1 MEEDQDVDSQRND
14 RSAGKPKSIRDKLI
28 NEYGL
33 ESLDVDDEGDAVD
46 GKGLLQICL
55 TNARLV
61 AKDGVP
67 ACLPRFPRLSI
78 GSLGSAYNLES
89 LQAIGITHI
98 VCASGVVRMKYPD
111 RFVYHRVDIRD
122 KSETDIASHWQSC
135 WDFIDAALEIT
146 SENGRENK
154 VLIHCYQGIS
164 RSTTIL
170 ASYLMKRF
178 GLSMVEALDEI
189 RSVRPVAAP
198 NPGFL
203 MQLRALE
210 RSLTCVNSN
219 GTVTTEG

>member
-1 MEEDQDVDSQRND
+1 MEEEQDLDPSRHD
-14 RSAGKPKSIRDKLI
+14 RPEVKPKNLRDKLI

-33 ESLDVDDEGDAVD
+33 ETLDVDDDGNVVD

-89 LQAIGITHI
+89 LQANSITHI
-98 VCASGVVRMKYPD
+98 ICASGVVRTKYPG

-135 WDFIDAALEIT
+135 WDFIDAALE
-146 SENGRENK
+146 SSAENDRENK

-178 GLSMVEALDEI
+178 GLSLVEALDEI

-203 MQLRALE
+203 IQLRALE
-210 RSLTCVNSN
+210 RSLTCLNSN
-219 GTVTTEG
+219 DK

>member
-1 MEEDQDVDSQRND
+1 MKEDQDLDPNRND
-14 RSAGKPKSIRDKLI
+14 QGEVKPKSLRDKLI
-28 NEYGL
+28 DEYGL
-33 ESLDVDDEGDAVD
+33 ESLDVDDDGDVVD

-67 ACLPRFPRLSI
+67 SCLPRFPRLSI
-78 GSLGSAYNLES
+78 GSLGSAYNLKS
-89 LQAIGITHI
+89 LQANGITHI
-98 VCASGVVRMKYPD
+98 ICASGVVRTKYPD
-111 RFVYHRVDIRD
+111 SFVYHRVDIRD

-135 WDFIDAALEIT
+135 WDFIDAALE
-146 SENGRENK
+146 SSAENDRENK

-178 GLSMVEALDEI
+178 GLTLVEALDEI

-203 MQLRALE
+203 MQLRVLE
-210 RSLTCVNSN
+210 RSLTCLNSN
-219 GTVTTEG
+219 DKLITEG